1 LPHSS
6 FRRPFAILLTCSFL
20 SPFSAF
26 AWWETGHETV
36 ARLAAA
42 RLTPAARTRVAQI
55 LRVSDTTDTVADALA
70 EASIWAD
77 HVKGQNGTATWHYV
91 NLALQDRKGEIGK
104 RCENDDCVTARLRLF
119 TAQLAR
125 KTTPQDSHWSDL
137 DALRFVVHLVGD
149 IHEPL
154 HAISD
159 ADQGGNCERLD
170 SPIGKAKTV
179 HALWDG
185 EIVNSLG
192 ESTETLTADL
202 NRQIGSWSMKRQQTL
217 AAGEPDDWAWESHL
231 VAMKFIYKRLH
242 IPKEPVEFPTLCSAA
257 PPGIAART
265 WRIPEGYIESMQP
278 VVRMQLEKGGLR
290 LARLL
295 NESL

>member
-1 LPHSS
+1 MPYLPSV
-6 FRRPFAILLTCSFL
+6 RTLVILLTCWL
-20 SPFSAF
+20 IRPFSAA
-26 AWWETGHETV
+26 AWWETGHEAI

-55 LRVSDTTDTVADALA
+55 LQVPDTPDAVADALA

-77 HVKGQNGTATWHYV
+77 HVKGENKTGPWHYID
-91 NLALQDRKGEIGK
+91 LTLEDRKTDIAE
-104 RCENDDCVTARLRLF
+104 RCENDNCATARIRLF
-119 TAQLAR
+119 AAQLSA

-137 DALRFVVHLVGD
+137 DALRFVVHFVGD
-149 IHEPL
+149 IHQPL

-170 SPIGKAKTV
+170 PPVRQAKNV

-185 EIVNSLG
+185 EIVNSIG
-192 ESTETLTADL
+192 EGDKRLAEDL
-202 NRQIGSWSMKRQQTL
+202 DRQIGKLSAARQQTL
-217 AAGEPDDWAWESHL
+217 AAGNAEDWAWESHVL
-231 VAMKFIYKRLH
+231 AQKVVYKRLH
-242 IPKEPVEFPTLCSAA
+242 IPKEPIQFPAHCSEA
-257 PPGIAART
+257 PAELTDHP
-265 WRIPEGYIESMQP
+265 WRIPSGYVKAMQP
-278 VVRMQLEKGGLR
+278 VVRIQLEKAGLR